1 VKTIL
6 TVATI
11 AVMAISA
18 PAFAQSSGAP
28 GATGDSGPLTGH
40 NTPGG
45 AADKSMASP
54 NGGSMKMHEGR
65 AATPDTPAGDK
76 ADDTP
81 KSVRGDQGKAK

>member
-1 VKTIL
+1 
-6 TVATI
+6 
-11 AVMAISA
+11 MAISA

-45 AADKSMASP
+45 GADNSMASP
-54 NGGSMKMHEGR
+54 SGGMQGGGSMKMHEGR
-65 AATPDTPAGDK
+65 AATRDTPAGDK

-81 KSVRGDQGKAK
+81 NSVRGDQNGQDKAK